1 MKEIITALLIWIGA
15 NTTYNVDVPLP
26 NVYFMDQTQMNHLYY
41 KHHEPIGEL
50 HGFYN
55 LEKDFIVLRD
65 TWDRRD
71 AWHLSVLLHEL
82 IHYVQDMNNI
92 QYECNMEME
101 KDSWPLQKKYLL
113 EVHNYRWEYDGL
125 WHMMVS
131 NCPDIYN
138 GAVD

>member
-55 LEKDFIVLRD
+55 LEKD
-65 TWDRRD
+65 
-71 AWHLSVLLHEL
+71 
-82 IHYVQDMNNI
+82 
-92 QYECNMEME
+92 
-101 KDSWPLQKKYLL
+101 
-113 EVHNYRWEYDGL
+113 
-125 WHMMVS
+125 
-131 NCPDIYN
+131 
-138 GAVD
+138 